1 MKKYLLFLVAL
12 MLSTVVNAQFFEY
25 KGIIFSV
32 ISEEE
37 HTARVDIN
45 SQLSGDI
52 IIPATAINGETEYS
66 VTIIC
71 DRAFNDCPDITSVT
85 IPNSVSLIGWEVFEG
100 CEKLTSIV
108 VEEGNSNFSSVDG
121 ALLNFDK
128 TILLQCPAGK
138 TEYNIP
144 TSVTNIGAYAFDH
157 CSKLTSVTL
166 PESVTEIRE
175 YAFNY
180 CINLAKII
188 ISDSVT
194 KIGDVA
200 FAYCSSLTAVTI
212 PKSVSEIGI
221 SVFFG
226 CSSLTSFIVE
236 DGNNNYVSENGV
248 LFNKDKTLLI
258 QCPVVKTEYVIPDNV
273 TEIGDFAFQICSSLT
288 SITIP
293 DSVTKIGA
301 YAFRYCD
308 GLTTVYI
315 PNSVTIIGESA
326 FESCSSL
333 TSVDIPDSV
342 TEIGAK
348 AFMQCDG
355 LTSITISNSV
365 TEIAE
370 GTFNH
375 CEKLTSVTIPNSVTE
390 IGMGAFSGCR
400 ELASINIPSGVK
412 HMLANTFS
420 FCSKLKT
427 IYNQNPVPQSVDE
440 HSISTIP
447 RDATIYVPKGSA
459 SDYFSANYW
468 KRFSDIREMGAL
480 DVALSE
486 QMLELAAGETATITT
501 TVMKDDD
508 MTVTSEEWSSS
519 KSAVA
524 TVDNGVITC
533 VAPGEAVIYF
543 TAVDGYGVPH
553 TASCKVT
560 VIENSGVGAVVSDA
574 NASVDVFNLQGLA
587 VLRNAS
593 ATELK
598 ALPAGLYI
606 VRQGKNIKKII
617 VK

>member
-1 MKKYLLFLVAL
+1 M
-12 MLSTVVNAQFFEY
+12 
-25 KGIIFSV
+25 
-32 ISEEE
+32 
-37 HTARVDIN
+37 
-45 SQLSGDI
+45 
-52 IIPATAINGETEYS
+52 
-66 VTIIC
+66 
-71 DRAFNDCPDITSVT
+71 
-85 IPNSVSLIGWEVFEG
+85 
-100 CEKLTSIV
+100 
-108 VEEGNSNFSSVDG
+108 
-121 ALLNFDK
+121 
-128 TILLQCPAGK
+128 
-138 TEYNIP
+138 
-144 TSVTNIGAYAFDH
+144 
-157 CSKLTSVTL
+157 
-166 PESVTEIRE
+166 
-175 YAFNY
+175 
-180 CINLAKII
+180 
-188 ISDSVT
+188 
-194 KIGDVA
+194 A

-459 SDYFSANYW
+459 SDYSSANYW

-480 DVALSE
+480 EVALSE
-486 QMLELAAGETATITT
+486 QALELAAGKTATVSETIT
-501 TVMKDDD
+501 KDDD
-508 MTVTSEEWSSS
+508 MTVATEKWSSS
-519 KSAVA
+519 KPAVA
-524 TVDNGVITC
+524 TVNNGVITA
-533 VAPGEAVIYF
+533 VGQGDAVIYY
-543 TAVDGYGVPH
+543 TVVDGYGVPH
-553 TASCKVT
+553 TASCNVT

-598 ALPAGLYI
+598 DLPAGLYI
-606 VRQGKNIKKII
+606 VRQGKNVKKII